1 MIRHIFPS
9 NEISQWCTSINKL
22 LCVDENVCECAI
34 ENIIQNCP
42 TSQQQD
48 LVNGLFWSLWIDQV
62 FYYITYDGGVRPY
75 LRYCFKGTNTDLYQE
90 FRTTY
95 PFPKI
100 HAHYGSGQM
109 SPMTLF
115 NNQFSYN
122 KPTNKQLLEGRKD
135 FWGEIKDWLKY
146 KNRAE
151 IIAQF
156 ICAFREDFKE
166 RFTTEYEFLIDRL

>member
-9 NEISQWCTSINKL
+9 KEISEWCTNINKL
-22 LCVDENVCECAI
+22 LYVDENVCECAI
-34 ENIIQNCP
+34 ENIIQKCP

-75 LRYCFKGTNTDLYQE
+75 LRYSFKGTNTDLYQE

-100 HAHYGSGQM
+100 HAHSGGGQM

-115 NNQFSYN
+115 HNQFSYN
-122 KPTNKQLLEGRKD
+122 KPTNKQE
-135 FWGEIKDWLKY
+135 EIYNNAISLFDQCGSNIKL
-146 KNRAE
+146 RL
-151 IIAQF
+151 IGI
-156 ICAFREDFKE
+156 
-166 RFTTEYEFLIDRL
+166 FLNIKSQ